1 MGKKIY
7 NLCFLIIIVLIFI
20 CVEIGLNINANT
32 KNDIFSRNQW
42 NQKKKQL
49 ENLELS
55 KITFYT
61 GGRSG
66 KNVELTGVE
75 KDNFMKCLLTLEFY
89 RSNRTGQIDGGVTM
103 VLISKDGS
111 QDSFQYCGAG
121 VFQIWYKGDI
131 FSIKN
136 KELEQILLKYNIT
149 L

>member
-7 NLCFLIIIVLIFI
+7 ILYFLIIIVLTLI
-20 CVEIGLNINANT
+20 CVEIGVNINT
-32 KNDIFSRNQW
+32 RNDIFSRNQW
-42 NQKKKQL
+42 SQKKKQL
-49 ENLELS
+49 QNLELS

-61 GGRSG
+61 GGSSA

-75 KDNFMKCLLTLEFY
+75 KDNFMNCLLTSEFY
-89 RSNRTGQIDGGVTM
+89 RSNRTGQIDGGVPI

-131 FSIKN
+131 FLIKN
-136 KELEQILLKYNIT
+136 KELEQILLKYNVT
-149 L
+149 F